1 MSQNQAR
8 TLEFDYVVVGAGS
21 AGCVVAARLGADP
34 TVTVAL
40 IEAGPTDDDSGL
52 RVPLHSVHQFGTTR
66 DWGLATV
73 AQPGLDGRVVY
84 WPRGKGIGGC
94 STMNFQMWVPGF
106 RADFHD
112 WQAAAG
118 PSWSW
123 ELMSRHLRRAERW
136 AGNTAEGFG
145 STGPQWIS
153 PPADP
158 DPSTRA
164 FLDACAA
171 AGLPGPAGGLADPA
185 GAGSALTPLTQR
197 DGSRFSVADAYLR
210 PAVARGEVTV
220 LTDRTVHRILLD
232 DNDNAVAVDLGDQ
245 TVVARR
251 EIVLSAGTV
260 GSAQLLLRSGI
271 GPGERIAA
279 AGVRPRVDL
288 PGVGANLHDH
298 VIMHLPYSVVG
309 SDRFADLAGAEARR
323 QYDEERRGPLTSNIG
338 EAVAFVGPGAA
349 PDLELIWSPIALDE
363 QGFVSG
369 RTLSVVLL
377 RPDSRGRL
385 DLIDADPATPPRL
398 DPAYLTAPADLSR
411 LIDGYHAART
421 IARTA
426 PLASMIGAPLVA
438 LPDTR
443 TEIAD
448 FVRASATTVFHPVG
462 TCRIGR
468 AGDEMAVVDEAL
480 RVRGVGRLRVA
491 DASVIPRSPRGHTN
505 AHAVMIGERA
515 AELIGSA
522 GAPLAAVAPAID
534 SESDHA
540 EVGYRKGSDLG

>member
-1 MSQNQAR
+1 MSQHRA
-8 TLEFDYVVVGAGS
+8 TALEFDYVVVGAGS

-40 IEAGPTDDDSGL
+40 IEAGPSDDDPEL
-52 RVPLHSVHQFGTTR
+52 RVPLHSVHQFGSAR

-84 WPRGKGIGGC
+84 WPRGKGVGGS

-123 ELMSRHLRRAERW
+123 ELMSRQLRRAERW
-136 AGNTAEGFG
+136 AGASGQGFG
-145 STGPQWIS
+145 TTGPQWIS

-171 AGLPGPAGGLADPA
+171 AGLPEPAGGLADPG

-197 DGSRFSVADAYLR
+197 GGSRFSVADAYLH

-220 LTDRTVHRILLD
+220 LTERVAHRILLD
-232 DNDNAVAVDLGDQ
+232 DNGNAVAVDLGDR
-245 TVVARR
+245 TVSARR
-251 EIVLSAGTV
+251 EVVLCAGTV
-260 GSAQLLLRSGI
+260 GSPQLLMRSGI
-271 GPGERIAA
+271 GPGERLAA
-279 AGVRPRVDL
+279 AGVRPVVEL

-298 VIMHLPYSVVG
+298 VILHLPYAVSG
-309 SDRFADLAGAEARR
+309 SDRFADIGTAEARR
-323 QYDEERRGPLTSNIG
+323 QYDEQRMGPLTSNIG
-338 EAVAFVGPGAA
+338 EAVAFVGPGVA
-349 PDLELIWSPIALDE
+349 PDLELIWSPVALDE

-398 DPAYLTAPADLSR
+398 DPAYLTAATDLSR
-411 LIDGYHAART
+411 LIDGYQAART

-426 PLASMIGAPLVA
+426 PLASMIGAPLVP
-438 LPDTR
+438 LPQTR

-448 FVRASATTVFHPVG
+448 FVRATATTVFHPVG

-468 AGDEMAVVDEAL
+468 ADDEMAVVDEAL
-480 RVRGVGRLRVA
+480 RVRGVGCLRVA
-491 DASVIPRSPRGHTN
+491 DVSVIPRSPRGHTN

-515 AELIGSA
+515 AELIGATDDADA
-522 GAPLAAVAPAID
+522 GFARAG
-534 SESDHA
+534 SEADHA
-540 EVGYRKGSDLG
+540 EVGYRKGSDMG